1 MSTQL
6 NVNGVSI
13 RYSDHNAIENISFEL
28 QAGRIGCLLGP
39 SGCGK
44 TTMLRAIAGFTP
56 VNNGSITLGDRLVA
70 DVNVTMPPEH
80 RRVGMVFQDFALYPH
95 LTVEKN
101 VAFGLNKW
109 SKADRKNRVDELLAL
124 VKLDELRHRY
134 PHELSGGQQQ
144 RVALIRAMAPK
155 PDILLMDEPFS
166 SMDTELRQSLA
177 WELRH
182 ILKQDGAT
190 AILVTHDQS
199 EAFAMADDIGV
210 MEHSRLVQWAT
221 AKELYFAPKTAF
233 VAKFIGQSVM
243 LYATHKEHGLL
254 DTPLGV
260 AHADYMTS
268 VTQEALVQIRPQDI
282 VIDVAS
288 EIKATVV
295 SRLYLGAEYLY
306 TLKLADDQTVLC
318 MAPGHS
324 GYVENDQV
332 GIRLKVARV
341 PTYGLFE

>member
-6 NVNGVSI
+6 NVNNVTI
-13 RYSDHNAIENISFEL
+13 RFADYKVIQHVNFEL
-28 QAGRIGCLLGP
+28 KAGRIGCLLGP

-44 TTMLRAIAGFTP
+44 TTMLRAIAGFQS
-56 VNNGSITLGDRLVA
+56 VNEGSITLGERLVA
-70 DVNVTMPPEH
+70 DSGFTMPPQS

-109 SKADRKNRVDELLAL
+109 SKKDKVARVDELLKL
-124 VKLDELRHRY
+124 VKLESMRNRY

-177 WELRH
+177 WELRS
-182 ILKQDGAT
+182 ILKQDNAT

-210 MEHSRLVQWAT
+210 MENSRLVQWAT

-243 LYATHKEHGLL
+243 LEASHKEHGLL
-254 DTPLGV
+254 DTPLGE

-268 VTQEALVQIRPQDI
+268 VTQQALVQIRPQDV
-282 VIDVAS
+282 VIDAES
-288 EIKATVV
+288 DIKATVV

-306 TLKLADDQTVLC
+306 TLKLSDGQTVLC
-318 MAPGHS
+318 MAPGFS
-324 GYVENDQV
+324 SYGDNEQV

>member
-6 NVNGVSI
+6 NVNNVTI
-13 RYSDHNAIENISFEL
+13 RFADYKVIQHVNFEL
-28 QAGRIGCLLGP
+28 KAGRIGCLLGP

-44 TTMLRAIAGFTP
+44 TTMLRAIAGFQS
-56 VNNGSITLGDRLVA
+56 VNEGSITLGERLVA
-70 DVNVTMPPEH
+70 DSGFTMPPQS

-109 SKADRKNRVDELLAL
+109 SKKDKAARVDELLKL
-124 VKLDELRHRY
+124 VKLESMRNRY

-177 WELRH
+177 WELRS
-182 ILKQDGAT
+182 ILKQDNAT

-210 MEHSRLVQWAT
+210 MENSRLVQWAT

-243 LYATHKEHGLL
+243 LEASHKEHGLL
-254 DTPLGV
+254 DTPLGE

-268 VTQEALVQIRPQDI
+268 VTQQALVQIRPQDV
-282 VIDVAS
+282 VIDAES
-288 EIKATVV
+288 DIKATVV

-306 TLKLADDQTVLC
+306 TLKLSDGQTVLC
-318 MAPGHS
+318 MAPGFS
-324 GYVENDQV
+324 SYGDNEQV

>member
-1 MSTQL
+1 MSKQL
-6 NVNGVSI
+6 NVNDVSI
-13 RYSDHNAIENISFEL
+13 RFGDLAVINNVNFEL

-44 TTMLRAIAGFTP
+44 TTMLRAIAGFQS
-56 VNNGSITLGDRLVA
+56 VNKGSITLGDRLMA
-70 DVNVTMPPEH
+70 DATFTLPPQQ

-109 SKADRKNRVDELLAL
+109 SKTERGLRVDELLEL
-124 VKLDELRHRY
+124 VKLDAFRHRY

-144 RVALIRAMAPK
+144 RVALVRAMAPK

-166 SMDTELRQSLA
+166 SMDTELRQHLA
-177 WELRH
+177 WELRD
-182 ILKQDGAT
+182 ILKKDGAT
-190 AILVTHDQS
+190 AILVTHDQA

-210 MEHSRLVQWAT
+210 MENSRLVQWAT

-233 VAKFIGQSVM
+233 VAQFIGQSVM
-243 LYATHKEHGLL
+243 LEANHKEHGLL
-254 DTPLGV
+254 ETPLGP

-268 VTQEALVQIRPQDI
+268 ITPQSLVQIRPQDV
-282 VIDVAS
+282 VIDPES
-288 EIKATVV
+288 DIKGKIV

-306 TLKLADDQTVLC
+306 TIRLADEQTVLC
-318 MAPGHS
+318 MAPGFS
-324 GYVENDQV
+324 NYSENDEV
-332 GIRLKVARV
+332 GIRLNVARV
-341 PTYGLFE
+341 PTYGLF

>member
-6 NVNGVSI
+6 NVNNVSI
-13 RYSDHNAIENISFEL
+13 RFAEQTVIQHVDFEL
-28 QAGRIGCLLGP
+28 KPGRIGCLLGP

-44 TTMLRAIAGFTP
+44 TTLLRSIAGFQSIDT
-56 VNNGSITLGDRLVA
+56 GSIYLGDRLVA
-70 DVNVTMPPEH
+70 DAQFTMPPQE

-109 SKADRKNRVDELLAL
+109 SKSDKVARVNELLAL
-124 VKLDELRHRY
+124 VKLESMRHRY

-155 PDILLMDEPFS
+155 PDILLLDEPFS

-177 WELRH
+177 WELRA
-182 ILKQDGAT
+182 ILKQDNAT

-210 MEHSRLVQWAT
+210 MENSRLVQWAT

-233 VAKFIGQSVM
+233 VAKFIGQSV
-243 LYATHKEHGLL
+243 LLKATHKEHGLL

-260 AHADYMTS
+260 ADADYMTS
-268 VTQEALVQIRPQDI
+268 VTKQALVQIRPQDV
-282 VIDVAS
+282 VIDNDS
-288 EIKATVV
+288 DIKAQVI

-306 TLKLADDQTVLC
+306 TLGLNDGQTVLC
-318 MAPGHS
+318 MAPGFS
-324 GYVENDQV
+324 GYRENDYV
-332 GIRLKVARV
+332 GIRLNVTRL
-341 PTYGLFE
+341 PTYGVFD

>member
-6 NVNGVSI
+6 NVNDVSI
-13 RYSDHNAIENISFEL
+13 RFADHTVIQHVNFEL

-44 TTMLRAIAGFTP
+44 TTMLRAIAGFQS
-56 VNNGSITLGDRLVA
+56 VNGGSIILGDRQVA
-70 DVNVTMPPEH
+70 DASFTMPPQDRH
-80 RRVGMVFQDFALYPH
+80 VGMVFQDFALYPH
-95 LTVEKN
+95 LNVEQN

-109 SKADRKNRVDELLAL
+109 SKKDRAARADELLKL
-124 VKLDELRHRY
+124 VKLEEMRHRY

-177 WELRH
+177 WELRS
-182 ILKQDGAT
+182 ILKQDNAT

-210 MEHSRLVQWAT
+210 MDSGRLVQWAT

-243 LYATHKEHGLL
+243 LEATHEEHGLL
-254 DTPLGV
+254 DTPLGL

-268 VTQEALVQIRPQDI
+268 VTQRVLIQLRPQDV
-282 VIDVAS
+282 VIDAS
-288 EIKATVV
+288 SDIKATVV
-295 SRLYLGAEYLY
+295 SGLYLGAEYLY
-306 TLKLADDQTVLC
+306 TLKLSDGQTILC
-318 MAPGHS
+318 LAPGYS
-324 GYVENDQV
+324 NYSESDQV

>member
-6 NVNGVSI
+6 NVNNVSI
-13 RYSDHNAIENISFEL
+13 RFAEQTVIQHVDFEL
-28 QAGRIGCLLGP
+28 KPGRIGCLLGP

-44 TTMLRAIAGFTP
+44 TTLLRSIAGFQSIDT
-56 VNNGSITLGDRLVA
+56 GSIYLGDRLVA
-70 DVNVTMPPEH
+70 DAQFTMPPQE

-109 SKADRKNRVDELLAL
+109 SKSDKVARVNELLAL
-124 VKLDELRHRY
+124 VKLESMRHRY

-155 PDILLMDEPFS
+155 PDILLLDEPFS

-177 WELRH
+177 WELRA
-182 ILKQDGAT
+182 ILKQDNAT

-210 MEHSRLVQWAT
+210 MENSRLVQWAT

-233 VAKFIGQSVM
+233 VAKFIGQSV
-243 LYATHKEHGLL
+243 LLKATHKEHGLL

-260 AHADYMTS
+260 ADADYMTS
-268 VTQEALVQIRPQDI
+268 VTKQALVQIRPQDV
-282 VIDVAS
+282 VIDNDS
-288 EIKATVV
+288 DIKAQVI

-306 TLKLADDQTVLC
+306 TLGLNDGQTVLC
-318 MAPGHS
+318 MAPGFS
-324 GYVENDQV
+324 SYRENDYV
-332 GIRLKVARV
+332 GIRLNVTRL
-341 PTYGLFE
+341 PTYGVFD

>member
-6 NVNGVSI
+6 NVNDVTI
-13 RYSDHNAIENISFEL
+13 RFAEHTVIQHLNFEL

-44 TTMLRAIAGFTP
+44 TTMLRAIAGFQSIDE
-56 VNNGSITLGDRLVA
+56 GSIYLGDRLVA
-70 DVNVTMPPEH
+70 DDSFTMPPQQ

-101 VAFGLNKW
+101 IAFGLNKW
-109 SKADRKNRVDELLAL
+109 SKKQKSLRVDELLTL
-124 VKLDELRHRY
+124 VKLESMRYRY

-166 SMDTELRQSLA
+166 SMDTELRQRLA
-177 WELRH
+177 WELRS
-182 ILKQDGAT
+182 ILKQDNAT

-210 MEHSRLVQWAT
+210 MENSRLVQWAT

-243 LYATHKEHGLL
+243 LEARHKEHGLL
-254 DTPLGV
+254 ETPLGE

-268 VTQEALVQIRPQDI
+268 VTEQALVQIRPQDV
-282 VIDVAS
+282 VIDQS
-288 EIKATVV
+288 SDIKATVV
-295 SRLYLGAEYLY
+295 SRLYLGAEYIY
-306 TLKLADDQTVLC
+306 TLRLSDGQTVLC
-318 MAPGHS
+318 MAPGYS
-324 GYVENDQV
+324 SYRDNEQV
-332 GIRLKVARV
+332 GIRLNVARV

>member
-6 NVNGVSI
+6 NVNDVTI
-13 RYSDHNAIENISFEL
+13 RFADHTVIQHVNFEL

-44 TTMLRAIAGFTP
+44 TTMLRAIAGFQS
-56 VNNGSITLGDRLVA
+56 VNAGSITLGERLVA
-70 DVNVTMPPEH
+70 DSDFTMPPQN

-101 VAFGLNKW
+101 VAFGLNKL
-109 SKADRKNRVDELLAL
+109 SKKDKAARVDELLKL
-124 VKLDELRHRY
+124 VKLESMRNRY

-177 WELRH
+177 WELRS
-182 ILKQDGAT
+182 ILKQDNAT

-210 MEHSRLVQWAT
+210 MENSRLVQWAT

-243 LYATHKEHGLL
+243 LEATHKEHGLL
-254 DTPLGV
+254 DTPLGA

-268 VTQEALVQIRPQDI
+268 VTQQALVQIRPQDV
-282 VIDVAS
+282 VIDAAS
-288 EIKATVV
+288 DIKATVV

-306 TLKLADDQTVLC
+306 TLKLRDGQTVLC
-318 MAPGHS
+318 MAPGFS
-324 GYVENDQV
+324 SYGDNEQV